1 MRQVRGRGATMSKLQ
16 IRLRIDFPGDCSI
29 GPGKIALLEG
39 IERSGSLS
47 AAARQLGMSY
57 RRAWLLVH
65 NTNAAFHEPVV
76 ELAVGGKDGG
86 GAQLTGSGR
95 QLVAEFRAFE
105 EDVDRLAAQRFAT
118 VRITGRPA
126 PGQGIARPF
135 KGARP
140 VSRAAKPRSR

>member
-1 MRQVRGRGATMSKLQ
+1 MTRPQTRV
-16 IRLRIDFPGDCSI
+16 RIDFSGDCSL

-39 IERSGSLS
+39 IARSGSLS

-86 GAQLTGSGR
+86 GAQLTDFGR
-95 QLVAEFRAFE
+95 QLVADFRAFE
-105 EDVDRLAAQRFAT
+105 EEVDQLARQRFAALR
-118 VRITGRPA
+118 VTGRPA
-126 PGQGIARPF
+126 PGQGLARALREP
-135 KGARP
+135 RP
-140 VSRAAKPRSR
+140 VTRSPSRRSSVRSR